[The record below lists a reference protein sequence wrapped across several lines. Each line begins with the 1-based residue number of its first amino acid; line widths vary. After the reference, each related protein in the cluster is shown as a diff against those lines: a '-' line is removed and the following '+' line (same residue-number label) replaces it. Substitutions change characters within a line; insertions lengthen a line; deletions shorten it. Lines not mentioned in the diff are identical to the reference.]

1 VSAIL
6 ASSPFVDPAGGFE
19 YRISM
24 TASEDPS
31 FFDRFAS
38 ATAGFVSRAPFFAF
52 CVAMVVVW
60 APSYPLVR
68 NFDTWQLLIN
78 TPTTIL
84 TFLLVAVLQNS
95 QHRTEL
101 ALHHKLDALADGMA
115 DLMEHFLP
123 SEDDKDADLAEDIQD
138 LRAAVGLGE

>member
-1 VSAIL
+1 
-6 ASSPFVDPAGGFE
+6 
-19 YRISM
+19 M
-24 TASEDPS
+24 TDTNNPTV
-31 FFDRFAS
+31 FDRFAWS
-38 ATAGFVSRAPFFAF
+38 TANFVSRAPFFAF
-52 CVAMVVVW
+52 CMAMVIAW

-95 QHRTEL
+95 QRRTEQ

-123 SEDDKDADLAEDIQD
+123 GDGDKEEDLAMDMRD
-138 LRAAVGLGE
+138 LREAVGLGE

>member
-1 VSAIL
+1 
-6 ASSPFVDPAGGFE
+6 
-19 YRISM
+19 M
-24 TASEDPS
+24 TASDDPS
-31 FFDRFAS
+31 FFDRFAT

-52 CVAMVVVW
+52 CVAMVVLW

-95 QHRTEL
+95 QRRTEL

-123 SEDDKDADLAEDIQD
+123 SGDDKDADLARDVRD

>member
-1 VSAIL
+1 
-6 ASSPFVDPAGGFE
+6 
-19 YRISM
+19 M
-24 TASEDPS
+24 TDTDNPS
-31 FFDRFAS
+31 VFDRFAWS
-38 ATAGFVSRAPFFAF
+38 TSNFVSRAPFFAF
-52 CVAMVVVW
+52 CMALVVLW

-95 QHRTEL
+95 QRRTEH

-123 SEDDKDADLAEDIQD
+123 SDEDKEEDLATDMRE
-138 LRAAVGLGE
+138 LRQAVGLGE

>member
-1 VSAIL
+1 
-6 ASSPFVDPAGGFE
+6 
-19 YRISM
+19 M
-24 TASEDPS
+24 TDTENPTV
-31 FFDRFAS
+31 FDRFAWS
-38 ATAGFVSRAPFFAF
+38 TANFVSRAPFFAF
-52 CVAMVVVW
+52 CMALVVVW
-60 APSYPLVR
+60 APSYPLIR

-95 QHRTEL
+95 QRRTEQ

-123 SEDDKDADLAEDIQD
+123 AEGDKDQDLAMDVDD
-138 LRAAVGLGE
+138 LRKAVGLGE

>member
-1 VSAIL
+1 
-6 ASSPFVDPAGGFE
+6 
-19 YRISM
+19 M
-24 TASEDPS
+24 TDTDNPS
-31 FFDRFAS
+31 VFDRFAWS
-38 ATAGFVSRAPFFAF
+38 TSNFVSRAPFFAF
-52 CVAMVVVW
+52 CMALVVLW

-95 QHRTEL
+95 QRRTEH
-101 ALHHKLDALADGMA
+101 ALHHKLDALAYGMA

-123 SEDDKDADLAEDIQD
+123 SDEDKEEDLATDMRE
-138 LRAAVGLGE
+138 LRQAVGLGE